1 VTLIKIC
8 GITRPDDAAA
18 AVALGADA
26 LGFILWK
33 QSPRHIDL
41 ASAAMIIK
49 TLPAGVATV
58 AVLVSPSEGDLID
71 AQLAGFQIA
80 QVHNDLPSVN
90 GATIEVMRAV
100 HLAAQGHGV
109 EPDVPVD
116 QTILLDAHNPVKH
129 GGTGQTVDW
138 TRARAV
144 AAHRRIFLAGGL
156 TAENVGEAIRTVQ
169 PYAVDVASGVEASPG
184 IKDFARLSAF
194 IQAVKETQ

>member
-1 VTLIKIC
+1 MTLVKIC
-8 GITRPDDAAA
+8 GITRADDAAA

-49 TLPAGVATV
+49 TVPAGVATV
-58 AVLVSPSEGDLID
+58 AVFVSPTEGDLID

-80 QVHNDLPSVN
+80 QVHNDLPAVN
-90 GATIEVMRAV
+90 GASIQLMRAV
-100 HLAAQGHGV
+100 HLSAQGEGV

-116 QTILLDAHNPVKH
+116 QIVLLDAHDPVRH

-144 AAHRRIFLAGGL
+144 AATRRIFLAGGL
-156 TAENVGEAIRTVQ
+156 TPENVGEAIRSVQ
-169 PYAVDVASGVEASPG
+169 PYTVDVASGVEASLG
-184 IKDFARLSAF
+184 VKDVKRLNAF
-194 IQAVKETQ
+194 IQAVKETA